1 LIGDDVELNVGSM
14 ADGAANP
21 DAITYTRKNSDRT
34 GVRGG
39 ASQYCVRAGI
49 FHPVGRS
56 CWRPSH
62 RRKIMAKDP
71 NRITRRGAL
80 SMLCAGT
87 GVLLASGARAQTKP
101 RIPVIVKDAT
111 WPYWQT
117 VLAGARKAGED
128 LGVEVVGLGAR
139 SEADVNGQI
148 AILKDA
154 AASAPAAI
162 VIAPTQ
168 FAALGKPI
176 DEAAKQVKVIGIDSA
191 ADTKAM
197 AALVATDNVQA
208 GRMAADALAAAIKR
222 SYADAEGDVAI
233 IAGTP
238 GVPALDDRTAGFKEQ
253 LAAKYGALAI
263 VAQPAGDGRPETG
276 AKLMADLIANHP
288 ELRGVFAS
296 NLAMTR
302 GAAEV
307 LARTA
312 NNTTGDKINLVGCDA
327 ADGFADLLQHG
338 TIAALVMQDPFRIG
352 YDGVKTALAA
362 ARGGPFPAKVDI
374 GATLITK
381 ANLNAAQA
389 QALLHPPR

>member
-1 LIGDDVELNVGSM
+1 
-14 ADGAANP
+14 
-21 DAITYTRKNSDRT
+21 
-34 GVRGG
+34 
-39 ASQYCVRAGI
+39 
-49 FHPVGRS
+49 
-56 CWRPSH
+56 
-62 RRKIMAKDP
+62 MAKDP
-71 NRITRRGAL
+71 NRITRRSAL
-80 SMLCAGT
+80 GMLCAGT
-87 GVLLASGARAQTKP
+87 GVLLVSGAAAQTRP
-101 RIPVIVKDAT
+101 RIPVIVKDVT

-117 VLAGARKAGED
+117 VLAGAHKAGED

-148 AILKDA
+148 AVLKDA
-154 AASAPAAI
+154 VASAPAAI

-208 GRMAADALAAAIKR
+208 GRMAADALAAAIQR

-238 GVPALDDRTAGFKEQ
+238 GVPALDARTAGFKEQ

-263 VAQPAGDGRPETG
+263 VAQAAGDGRPETG
-276 AKLMADLIANHP
+276 GKLMADLIAAHP

-302 GAAEV
+302 GAAEL
-307 LARTA
+307 LARTP

-327 ADGFADLLQHG
+327 ADGFATLLQNG

-362 ARGGPFPAKVDI
+362 ARGGPVPAKVDI
-374 GATLITK
+374 AATLITK
-381 ANLNAAQA
+381 ANLNAAPA

>member
-1 LIGDDVELNVGSM
+1 
-14 ADGAANP
+14 
-21 DAITYTRKNSDRT
+21 
-34 GVRGG
+34 
-39 ASQYCVRAGI
+39 
-49 FHPVGRS
+49 
-56 CWRPSH
+56 
-62 RRKIMAKDP
+62 MAKDP

-80 SMLCAGT
+80 SLLCAGT
-87 GVLLASGARAQTKP
+87 GVLLASGAVAQTRP
-101 RIPVIVKDAT
+101 RIPVIVKDVT

-117 VLAGARKAGED
+117 VLAGARKAGSD

-148 AILKDA
+148 AVLKDA
-154 AASAPAAI
+154 VASAPAAI

-208 GRMAADALAAAIKR
+208 GRMAADALAAAIQR

-238 GVPALDDRTAGFKEQ
+238 GVPALDARTAGFKEQ

-263 VAQPAGDGRPETG
+263 VAQAAGDGRPETG
-276 AKLMADLIANHP
+276 GKLMADLIAAHP

-302 GAAEV
+302 GAAEL
-307 LARTA
+307 LARTP

-327 ADGFADLLQHG
+327 ADGFATLLQNG

-362 ARGGPFPAKVDI
+362 ARGGPVPAKVDI
-374 GATLITK
+374 AATLITK
-381 ANLNAAQA
+381 ANLNAAPA